1 MSSTPTPNPTS
12 SNMPPQVIPPLPAGA
27 NSIMDAG
34 VIKQQQQIQSQ
45 MALIGKSGGYNRRRS
60 RGRGHKRCCSCGRS
74 RRSRNYGRIIS
85 SNKRRGG
92 ANTIHVP
99 SPPSY
104 SVDKTATQNNYTS
117 LTKVLETQAE
127 QAKFDNTVQKAGG
140 RTKRT
145 RRRKTRRTKQRKTRR
160 TKRMLTKRRK

>member
-1 MSSTPTPNPTS
+1 MSSTPTPTP
-12 SNMPPQVIPPLPAGA
+12 SNMPPQVVPPLPAGA

-45 MALIGKSGGYNRRRS
+45 MALIGKSGGKRRS
-60 RGRGHKRCCSCGRS
+60 RGRRSGKRCCSCGRRTR
-74 RRSRNYGRIIS
+74 RRSRNYGHIS
-85 SNKRRGG
+85 SHNKRRIRVYSRNKRRGG
-92 ANTIHVP
+92 SNTIQVP

-127 QAKFDNTVQKAGG
+127 QAKFDNTVQKAG
-140 RTKRT
+140 T
-145 RRRKTRRTKQRKTRR
+145 RTRR
-160 TKRMLTKRRK
+160 TKRANKKS